1 VNLLYLVPGEV
12 GGSEVYAR
20 RLLEAMH
27 RLQPQRELVVYCG
40 REALESLRAEPWA
53 AAARFVVSPARSR
66 VKPLRVAA
74 ELTWLPA
81 RVRRDGVQLLH
92 SLGTTGP
99 AICPVPSV
107 VTVLDVI
114 YHHFPETFPPAS
126 RIGLRIVV
134 PLGARRADRVIAI
147 SEAGK
152 REVAATLRLA
162 ADKIDVVHLGF
173 GIGGEGA
180 AVTPEEELRRR
191 HGLEG
196 RELVLTVSSSLRHK
210 NLSRLLEAF
219 AQVEGDA
226 TLVVVGHAGLDQD
239 TLRAEAA
246 QLGLGDRVLFTGWI
260 DDADLEGFYA
270 AATAFV
276 YPSLMEGFGMPV
288 LEAMRRGVPV
298 ACSNVSAL
306 PEVAG
311 DAAELFDPRD
321 PAAIAA
327 AIGTLLRDS
336 ARRAEL
342 VRRGHERYPLF
353 TWERA
358 ARETQGVY
366 DRVLAGRR
374 LAGRRR

>member
-1 VNLLYLVPGEV
+1 MNLLYLVPGEV
-12 GGSEVYAR
+12 GGSEIYAR
-20 RLLEAMH
+20 RLLDAMH
-27 RLQPQRELVVYCG
+27 RLEPQRELVVYCG
-40 REALESLRAEPWA
+40 PEAVDSLRAEPWA
-53 AAARFVVSPARSR
+53 GAARFVVSPVRSR

-81 RVRRDGVQLLH
+81 RLRRDGVELLH

-99 AICPVPSV
+99 AVCPVPSV
-107 VTVLDVI
+107 VSVLDVI

-126 RIGLRIVV
+126 RLGLRIVV
-134 PLGARRADRVIAI
+134 PAGARRADRVIAI

-152 REVAATLRLA
+152 REIASTLHLDPSR
-162 ADKIDVVHLGF
+162 IDVVHLGF
-173 GIGGEGA
+173 GMGAEGA
-180 AVTPEEELRRR
+180 EVTPADELRRT

-219 AQVEGDA
+219 ARLDGEA
-226 TLVVVGHAGLDQD
+226 TLVVVGHTGLDQGS
-239 TLRAEAA
+239 LREQAA
-246 QLGLGDRVLFTGWI
+246 RLGLGDRVLFTGWVG
-260 DDADLEGFYA
+260 DADLEGFYA

-311 DAAELFDPRD
+311 DAAELFDPYD

-327 AIGTLLRDS
+327 AIGRLLSDPQ
-336 ARRAEL
+336 RRAEL

-358 ARETQGVY
+358 ARETQDVY
-366 DRVLAGRR
+366 RAALARR
-374 LAGRRR
+374 SA

>member
-12 GGSEVYAR
+12 GGSEIYAR
-20 RLLEAMH
+20 RLLDAMH
-27 RLQPQRELVVYCG
+27 RLAPLRELVVYCG
-40 REALESLRAEPWA
+40 PEALDSLRGEPWA
-53 AAARFVVSPARSR
+53 GAARFVVSPVRSR
-66 VKPLRVAA
+66 VKPLRVGA

-92 SLGTTGP
+92 SLGTTAP
-99 AICPVPSV
+99 PLCPVPSV
-107 VTVLDVI
+107 VSVLDVI
-114 YHHFPETFPPAS
+114 YHYFPETFPPAS
-126 RIGLRIVV
+126 RLGLRIVV
-134 PLGARRADRVIAI
+134 PAGARRADRVIAI

-152 REVAATLRLA
+152 REVAATLGLA
-162 ADKIDVVHLGF
+162 LGAIDVVHLGF
-173 GIGGEGA
+173 GMGA
-180 AVTPEEELRRR
+180 AGAQVTPPEQLRRR

-196 RELVLTVSSSLRHK
+196 RELVLTVSSALRHK

-219 AQVEGDA
+219 ARLDGDA
-226 TLVVVGHAGLDQD
+226 TLVVVGHAGLDQGA
-239 TLRAEAA
+239 LRDQAER
-246 QLGLGDRVLFTGWI
+246 LDVGDRVLFTGWV

-298 ACSNVSAL
+298 ACSDVSAL

-327 AIGTLLRDS
+327 ALRTLLSDPRRRD
-336 ARRAEL
+336 EL
-342 VRRGHERYPLF
+342 VRRGHERHPLF

-358 ARETQGVY
+358 ARETQAVY
-366 DRVLAGRR
+366 ESVLAR
-374 LAGRRR
+374 AAA

>member
-1 VNLLYLVPGEV
+1 
-12 GGSEVYAR
+12 
-20 RLLEAMH
+20 MH
-27 RLQPQRELVVYCG
+27 RLAPECELVVYCG
-40 REALESLRAEPWA
+40 PEAVDSLRAESWA
-53 AAARFVVSPARSR
+53 ATARFVVSPVRSR

-92 SLGTTGP
+92 SLGTTAP
-99 AICPVPSV
+99 PLCPVPSV
-107 VTVLDVI
+107 VSVLDVI

-134 PLGARRADRVIAI
+134 PAGARRADRVIAI

-152 REVAATLRLA
+152 REVASTLGLDPTR
-162 ADKIDVVHLGF
+162 IDAVHLGF
-173 GIGGEGA
+173 GMGAEGA
-180 AVTPEEELRRR
+180 EVTPAEELRRT

-210 NLSRLLEAF
+210 NLARLLEAF
-219 AQVEGDA
+219 ALLEGDA
-226 TLVVVGHAGLDQD
+226 TLVVVGHAGLDQGA
-239 TLRAEAA
+239 LRERAA
-246 QLGLGDRVLFTGWI
+246 QLGLGDRVVFTGWV

-270 AATAFV
+270 TATAFV
-276 YPSLMEGFGMPV
+276 YPTLMEGFGMPV

-298 ACSNVSAL
+298 ACSNLSAL

-327 AIGTLLRDS
+327 AIQTLLSDPG
-336 ARRAEL
+336 RRAEL
-342 VRRGHERYPLF
+342 IRRGHERYPQF

-358 ARETQGVY
+358 AQETLAVY
-366 DRVLAGRR
+366 RSVLERRAG
-374 LAGRRR
+374 

>member
-12 GGSEVYAR
+12 GGSEIYAR
-20 RLLEAMH
+20 RLLDAMH
-27 RLQPQRELVVYCG
+27 RLEPQRELVVYCG
-40 REALESLRAEPWA
+40 PEALDSLRAEPWA
-53 AAARFVVSPARSR
+53 GAARFVVSPVRSR
-66 VKPLRVAA
+66 VKALRVAA

-92 SLGTTGP
+92 SLGTTAP
-99 AICPVPSV
+99 PVCPVASV
-107 VTVLDVI
+107 VSVLDVI

-126 RIGLRIVV
+126 RLGLRIVV
-134 PLGARRADRVIAI
+134 PAGARRADRVIAI

-162 ADKIDVVHLGF
+162 PEAIDVVYLGF
-173 GIGGEGA
+173 GMDA
-180 AVTPEEELRRR
+180 AEPRITAAPALRRR

-210 NLSRLLEAF
+210 NLSRLLQAF
-219 AQVEGDA
+219 ALLDGDA
-226 TLVVVGHAGLDQD
+226 TLVVVGHAGLDQGN
-239 TLRAEAA
+239 LREQAA
-246 QLGLGDRVLFTGWI
+246 ALGLGDRVLFTGWV

-270 AATAFV
+270 TATAFV

-327 AIGTLLRDS
+327 ALRTLLGDPQRRD
-336 ARRAEL
+336 EL
-342 VRRGHERYPLF
+342 VRRGHERHRLF

-358 ARETQGVY
+358 ARETQAVY
-366 DRVLAGRR
+366 RAVLERR
-374 LAGRRR
+374 AA